1 VVVSFFAS
9 TLSKSFLQAV
19 GYAIG
24 TFFGCALVIPAFTER
39 HMIFFD
45 SISVGYILPL
55 IIAVPTIIITLL
67 WLAYLNFKNFR
78 DGWPLWRRNLLGL
91 AGAFVLIVAT
101 SAALYNRVWEI
112 FEPAEPLHGA
122 AKFSLANPPTLRN
135 EAYNNLLVR
144 LPDGR
149 VWIDCLN
156 YGMYDDDSSKVKW
169 LWHDLVDPLPKSGE
183 APRFVAGSNWVSA
196 TARHVDFYQHY
207 EEAGNKTENHVVGY
221 LDMVGVQANGTFW
234 ISEAKTNG
242 IWTGDKMNRFGD
254 GTNWQQVVGSYAGI
268 LLLKNDGTLWHWG
281 TNRFDWNN
289 WQTNWPS
296 LRTYPLQQIGT
307 DSDWKE
313 ICGYWSIFVRKSDGS
328 VWSANMI
335 DKHSQDEF
343 HRETNLDQVSFQTL
357 SVDNGDMAYVRPDGT
372 LWVKWQYPQN
382 GTNVGSGFVRAGTE
396 TNWTAVAL
404 NWNKMVALKSD
415 GSLWQWDFNRWQGI
429 NQGNLFRLVQKLPTR
444 VGIHNDWVAIAQT
457 WEDVIALAAD
467 GSLWL
472 WPDREQYEQATL
484 LKLPKQPEF
493 LGNVFGKPD

>member
-1 VVVSFFAS
+1 
-9 TLSKSFLQAV
+9 
-19 GYAIG
+19 
-24 TFFGCALVIPAFTER
+24 
-39 HMIFFD
+39 
-45 SISVGYILPL
+45 
-55 IIAVPTIIITLL
+55 
-67 WLAYLNFKNFR
+67 
-78 DGWPLWRRNLLGL
+78 
-91 AGAFVLIVAT
+91 
-101 SAALYNRVWEI
+101 
-112 FEPAEPLHGA
+112 
-122 AKFSLANPPTLRN
+122 
-135 EAYNNLLVR
+135 
-144 LPDGR
+144 
-149 VWIDCLN
+149 
-156 YGMYDDDSSKVKW
+156 MYDDDSSKVKW